1 MIDKHL
7 RGAVSLLILVGCI
20 GCSQVILQVTPQPSN
35 EQRSA
40 VPAQSILPT
49 PELSVDTSS
58 SITQEGMVT
67 VTLDASNPQVLQAM
81 EDLSKRTSIPAE
93 EIKVVDVEIVVWPDA
108 SLGCPQPGMMYPQV
122 QQDGMLIRLRAGGV
136 VYEYHSGEN
145 RPPFLC
151 EKAGPTKSTPI
162 APNRN
167 D

>member
-40 VPAQSILPT
+40 V
-49 PELSVDTSS
+49 
-58 SITQEGMVT
+58 
-67 VTLDASNPQVLQAM
+67 
-81 EDLSKRTSIPAE
+81 PAE

-136 VYEYHSGEN
+136 VYEYHSGET